1 MEGGNPSKRLK
12 NEAGSYSKQ
21 WNLYVL
27 EEKYHANVLQNILQY
42 NEKYQGYLKEQ
53 KKLGVEIVG
62 YVRKSPCGKD
72 EDNRT
77 RLIQKMVHNLRN
89 RSIVDKVF
97 VSKSSAASQP
107 FDTRDSNATITEGT
121 NGTTKDFIEFLN
133 KTQKGVIL
141 VVLDYA
147 GLTTNV
153 EDLKEFL
160 SNQKAIK
167 KIIVDRL
174 PITTEV
180 EIYETELLLRDQ
192 KAINKF
198 DCRTQPVQRSL

>member
-1 MEGGNPSKRLK
+1 MF
-12 NEAGSYSKQ
+12 
-21 WNLYVL
+21 V
-27 EEKYHANVLQNILQY
+27 ANVLQNILQY

-89 RSIVDKVF
+89 RSVVDKVF

-121 NGTTKDFIEFLN
+121 NGTTKGN
-133 KTQKGVIL
+133 RQYIL
-141 VVLDYA
+141 
-147 GLTTNV
+147 
-153 EDLKEFL
+153 
-160 SNQKAIK
+160 
-167 KIIVDRL
+167 KIIL
-174 PITTEV
+174 
-180 EIYETELLLRDQ
+180 
-192 KAINKF
+192 N
-198 DCRTQPVQRSL
+198 

>member
-1 MEGGNPSKRLK
+1 
-12 NEAGSYSKQ
+12 
-21 WNLYVL
+21 
-27 EEKYHANVLQNILQY
+27 
-42 NEKYQGYLKEQ
+42 
-53 KKLGVEIVG
+53 
-62 YVRKSPCGKD
+62 
-72 EDNRT
+72 
-77 RLIQKMVHNLRN
+77 MVHNLRN
-89 RSIVDKVF
+89 RSVVDKVF

-121 NGTTKDFIEFLN
+121 NGTTKDFIEYLN
-133 KTQKGVIL
+133 KTQKEVIL

-160 SNQKAIK
+160 
-167 KIIVDRL
+167 RL

-198 DCRTQPVQRSL
+198 NCRTQPVQRSL

>member
-1 MEGGNPSKRLK
+1 
-12 NEAGSYSKQ
+12 
-21 WNLYVL
+21 
-27 EEKYHANVLQNILQY
+27 
-42 NEKYQGYLKEQ
+42 
-53 KKLGVEIVG
+53 
-62 YVRKSPCGKD
+62 
-72 EDNRT
+72 
-77 RLIQKMVHNLRN
+77 MVHNLRN
-89 RSIVDKVF
+89 RSVVDKVF

-121 NGTTKDFIEFLN
+121 NGTTKDFIEYLN
-133 KTQKGVIL
+133 KTQKEVIL

-160 SNQKAIK
+160 SNQKNIK

-198 DCRTQPVQRSL
+198 NCRTQPVQRSL